1 MKRGH
6 RSARRSLI
14 MLFVVMAHFREG
26 TEEKRSSLAED
37 FTRHL
42 GQRQPRL
49 RLGGPLKT
57 DQGQAAGI
65 FYIAESDTREA
76 VEGLVHS
83 SPYYTAGLYDRIE
96 ITRMDLELGS
106 MN

>member
-1 MKRGH
+1 
-6 RSARRSLI
+6 
-14 MLFVVMAHFREG
+14 MLFVVMAHFKEG
-26 TEEKRSSLAED
+26 AEEARKDLVET

-42 GQRQPRL
+42 GQRQPRI
-49 RLGGPLKT
+49 RLGGPLKD
-57 DQGQAAGI
+57 DQGARTGV

-76 VEGLVHS
+76 VETLVHS
-83 SPYYTAGLYDRIE
+83 SPYYEAILYDRIE

>member
-1 MKRGH
+1 
-6 RSARRSLI
+6 
-14 MLFVVMAHFREG
+14 MLFVVVAHFREG
-26 TEEKRSSLAED
+26 TEEKRKDLIET

-49 RLGGPLKT
+49 RLGGPLKD
-57 DQGQAAGI
+57 DQGEKIGV
-65 FYIAESDTREA
+65 FYIAESETREA
-76 VEGLVHS
+76 VETLVHA
-83 SPYYTAGLYDRIE
+83 SPYYEAGLYDRIE

>member
-1 MKRGH
+1 
-6 RSARRSLI
+6 

-26 TEEKRSSLAED
+26 TQDKRTALVED

-49 RLGGPLKT
+49 RLGGPLKD
-57 DQGQAAGI
+57 DQGSPTGV
-65 FYIAESDTREA
+65 FYIAESDTREP
-76 VEGLVHS
+76 VETLVQS
-83 SPYYTAGLYDRIE
+83 SAYYEARLYDRIE

>member
-1 MKRGH
+1 
-6 RSARRSLI
+6 
-14 MLFVVMAHFREG
+14 MLFVVVGHFRPD
-26 TEEKRSSLAED
+26 TEEKRKSLVET
-37 FTRHL
+37 FIRHL

-49 RLGGPLKT
+49 RLGGPLKN
-57 DQGQAAGI
+57 DDGAAIGV

-76 VEGLVHS
+76 VEALVTE
-83 SPYYTAGLYDRIE
+83 SPYSKAGLYERID

>member
-1 MKRGH
+1 
-6 RSARRSLI
+6 
-14 MLFVVMAHFREG
+14 MLFVVMAHFRQG
-26 TEEKRSSLAED
+26 TEEKRKDLVET

-49 RLGGPLKT
+49 RLGGPLK
-57 DQGQAAGI
+57 DDHGAKIGV
-65 FYIAESDTREA
+65 FYIVESDTREP
-76 VEGLVHS
+76 VETLVNE
-83 SPYYTAGLYDRIE
+83 SPYSKAGLYERID

>member
-1 MKRGH
+1 
-6 RSARRSLI
+6 
-14 MLFVVMAHFREG
+14 MLFVVMAHFRED
-26 TEEKRSSLAED
+26 TQDKRAALEED

-49 RLGGPLKT
+49 RLGGPLKDDKGSGT
-57 DQGQAAGI
+57 GV
-65 FYIAESDTREA
+65 FYIAESDTREP
-76 VEGLVHS
+76 VEALVHS
-83 SPYYTAGLYDRIE
+83 SPYYEAGLYDRIE